1 MQTELQISV
10 IYRSDEKNDINDFDF
25 FIRMVPTED
34 KNIVS
39 VNAVPRFS
47 LNGKTV
53 NHIKFSVSSGKRLN
67 AYEVLS
73 MISSLKELETIVNN
87 TAIKTEDAEN
97 LLKELMSTQLEHFGK
112 E

>member
-1 MQTELQISV
+1 MPTEIKISV
-10 IYRSDEKNDINDFDF
+10 IYLADEKNDINDFDF
-25 FIRMVPTED
+25 FIRMVPTEN
-34 KNIVS
+34 KGIVS

-53 NHIKFSVSSGKRLN
+53 NHIRFSVSSGKRLN

-73 MISSLKELETIVNN
+73 MISSLKELEKVVNN
-87 TAIKTEDAEN
+87 TNIKTEDAEN
-97 LLKELMSTQLEHFGK
+97 LLKELMSSQIEHFGK